1 MKSLTNY
8 INEKLIVNKNYKP
21 YTYAPKSFDELRN
34 IIEDR
39 YKKLGPGTK
48 QNPVDFND
56 IDVSNIDSFCNSKDK
71 GIFERTRFKYIDISD
86 WDVSNVTDM
95 SGTFFDCSE
104 LKSVGDLSSWNVSKV
119 TDMKCMF
126 SYCNT
131 LVSVGNISKWNVS
144 NVTNMYSMFYDC
156 KLFNQDLSG
165 WNVSNVTIPY
175 GIFDNC
181 PIKDVYK
188 PKFK

>member
-1 MKSLTNY
+1 MKMSKQYTH
-8 INEKLIVNKNYKP
+8 EKLIVIS
-21 YTYAPKSFDELRN
+21 PKSFNKLRK

-39 YKKLGPGTK
+39 YDKLGAGTK
-48 QNPVDFND
+48 QNPIDFND
-56 IDVSNIDSFCNSKDK
+56 IDVSNIYSFYNYNKNK
-71 GIFERTRFKYIDISD
+71 GIFDGTKFKYIDISD

-181 PIKDVYK
+181 PIKEEYK